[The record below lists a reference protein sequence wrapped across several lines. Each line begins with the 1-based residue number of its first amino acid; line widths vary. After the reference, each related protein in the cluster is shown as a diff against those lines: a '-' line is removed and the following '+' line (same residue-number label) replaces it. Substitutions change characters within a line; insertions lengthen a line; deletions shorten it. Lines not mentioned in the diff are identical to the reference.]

1 MDAEVNYRKALE
13 VNPKSTVS
21 MFNLGNTLTQ
31 QNKPQEAMEQYVG
44 ATKIEK
50 DKSNLAQ
57 IYHNM
62 GVIFHSQKDYAKA
75 VEAYKESL
83 RNNPK
88 DDETR
93 YNLALAQKQLQDQQQ
108 NQDQNQ
114 DQDKQDQQ
122 KEQDKLQDQQKD
134 QQQNQDQQQQPSQP
148 EKKDNEMS
156 KENAEQLLNSVMQDE
171 KDVQD
176 KVKSSRYFKEVVWKR
191 LVTNIIGI
199 IYEKIVFLWIAL
211 IAVGMNVFADGKV
224 SFTASAP
231 DAVAVGD
238 QFRLSYTV
246 TTQR

>member
-1 MDAEVNYRKALE
+1 MRMLQKKYIGIVLLLLVAASASAQKAERDYIRKGNRFFKDSVYVDAEVNYRKALE

-31 QNKPQEAMEQYVG
+31 QNKLQEAMEQYVG

-108 NQDQNQ
+108 
-114 DQDKQDQQ
+114 
-122 KEQDKLQDQQKD
+122 
-134 QQQNQDQQQQPSQP
+134 QPSQP

-176 KVKSSRYFKEVVWKR
+176 KVKKQQVLQGGR
-191 LVTNIIGI
+191 L
-199 IYEKIVFLWIAL
+199 EKDW
-211 IAVGMNVFADGKV
+211 
-224 SFTASAP
+224 
-231 DAVAVGD
+231 
-238 QFRLSYTV
+238 
-246 TTQR
+246 

>member
-1 MDAEVNYRKALE
+1 MRAV
-13 VNPKSTVS
+13 
-21 MFNLGNTLTQ
+21 GLTAQ
-31 QNKPQEAMEQYVG
+31 YLLQAIESRRGDVQLSDPELQHLLNEACQGRVRTTGARAPGDVLTMQDEREELQEAMEQYVG

-122 KEQDKLQDQQKD
+122 KEQDKQQDQQKD

-176 KVKSSRYFKEVVWKR
+176 KVKKQQVLQGGR
-191 LVTNIIGI
+191 L
-199 IYEKIVFLWIAL
+199 EKDW
-211 IAVGMNVFADGKV
+211 
-224 SFTASAP
+224 
-231 DAVAVGD
+231 
-238 QFRLSYTV
+238 
-246 TTQR
+246 